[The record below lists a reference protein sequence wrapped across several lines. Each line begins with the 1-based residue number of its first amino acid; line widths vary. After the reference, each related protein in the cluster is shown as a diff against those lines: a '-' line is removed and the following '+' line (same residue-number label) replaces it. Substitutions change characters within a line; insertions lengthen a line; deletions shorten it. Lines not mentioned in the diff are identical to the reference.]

1 MNCNDSH
8 DNLVGNIVL
17 KDIYIIKNTI
27 NDMVYIGQAKNT
39 FERWKG
45 HKTAAKTGHYKNKCI
60 LYEAMQKYGIDKFYY
75 EILESQI
82 PNYNEREKY
91 WIAFYDC
98 IAPHGYNILPGGEQ
112 YPNYKGIDSPTAAI
126 KSKEVLDSI
135 IDDLKQ
141 RDLRLTELASKYGV
155 PLNTIHGINSGSTYF
170 NKDIDYPIR
179 KKKIPSKLSDDD
191 VIRVIKHLRDRKET
205 IKEISS
211 IFGVSEETI
220 NCINIGQ
227 THKDIYPQIKRPF
240 RKVPVIKVKFTN
252 EEIDKII
259 WYIQNTSLSY
269 REIARRYNV
278 EHNTILAIKNG
289 RGAYRRPD
297 LSYPLRPNN

>member
-1 MNCNDSH
+1 ME
-8 DNLVGNIVL
+8 NIFPNSL
-17 KDIYIIKNTI
+17 
-27 NDMVYIGQAKNT
+27 
-39 FERWKG
+39 FLFF
-45 HKTAAKTGHYKNKCI
+45 I
-60 LYEAMQKYGIDKFYY
+60 LISF
-75 EILESQI
+75 
-82 PNYNEREKY
+82 
-91 WIAFYDC
+91 
-98 IAPHGYNILPGGEQ
+98 
-112 YPNYKGIDSPTAAI
+112 
-126 KSKEVLDSI
+126 
-135 IDDLKQ
+135 
-141 RDLRLTELASKYGV
+141 
-155 PLNTIHGINSGSTYF
+155 
-170 NKDIDYPIR
+170 
-179 KKKIPSKLSDDD
+179 KL
-191 VIRVIKHLRDRKET
+191 LLYCL
-205 IKEISS
+205 
-211 IFGVSEETI
+211 FSEETI